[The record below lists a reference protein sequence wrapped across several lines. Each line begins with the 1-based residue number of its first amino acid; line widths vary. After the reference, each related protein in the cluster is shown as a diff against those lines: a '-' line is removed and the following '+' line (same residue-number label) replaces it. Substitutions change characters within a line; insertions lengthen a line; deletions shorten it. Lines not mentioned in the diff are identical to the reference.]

1 MQSNHVENSVP
12 QITLDQIT
20 NDNLIDYI
28 ESQQEKI
35 TITGSVT
42 NANNGDIVT
51 LKVGEAVSTGPV
63 TDGRFAIEVDTKSLV
78 VHQTVTATIANVSD
92 SENYTV
98 ELPELTFDKVTSD
111 NTINIDESK
120 KSDIALTGSVTKAPE
135 NSTVKIVVGDQTFT
149 AKVDAQGKFSLPVSG
164 DLLSKNS
171 VLKATVETPNKV
183 LSQEVTHNYQVDLEA
198 PKPTID
204 LNPITGDNKI
214 TSLEAKNELTTV
226 TGTVTGVEDGQEVTV
241 SCGCASC
248 SGVQWID
255 MMAKVSNG
263 EFKVDFKTA
272 DLLRANVNTV
282 KASVTTKD
290 AAENSATATDS
301 ETYTQPVELKTNAS
315 LGSSTAPYNL
325 TSLSDTN
332 KINKAF
338 ADANPVIDYLVVVH
352 GLGNYKLSQATIELN
367 NGKTYKLEN
376 PNPRF
381 KVQIPVSDLA
391 NGTKLKVTVT
401 VIDPATQATK
411 DLSRHINYV
420 YDVTAEIQA
429 TIDTINEDK
438 TIAFADLG
446 KETLLKGTLTYDEN
460 DIRERD
466 LSMTLTAGGVTY
478 TPEIVGKTWSV
489 KVPMSVL
496 ANAEGTQKVAIEVT
510 AKDKMDNPAK
520 ATVEKEYQVDTVAPE
535 VRLSLEP
542 IAGDNAISADERSG
556 NITIKGKVEGEL
568 TAGTKVKLLING
580 QITEVEVSSD
590 GTFTHNVA
598 TNVLVDNPTMV
609 VSATYL
615 ATDAVGN
622 STTVD
627 ASQSYS
633 LKNGDID
640 IKLDSITADDLINVT
655 EKSANVTIS
664 GNISGS
670 AAQAGQKVKIVVNNQ
685 EKEATVGDDLKFKLE
700 VPASDFI
707 AIDKYVVKASVTGNN
722 NTSAN
727 DARAYSVDKEVV
739 AQIDIKKVGD
749 FSLNIGEIDQLIR
762 IKGNVEF
769 TDAYAV
775 GLNHKRLLEVKVKFG
790 DKVYKA
796 GFHDKQF
803 FLDIPASELAELTGK
818 DVSLSFSLAT
828 GVKGDYH
835 NNIYGLTKKDDGSY
849 ATWISYGTEAP
860 IVQKVTFDSPHL
872 EKQSDTSYKVNYK
885 AEQQVEVS
893 GTVTA
898 AANSSVKVGDTV
910 VVKVGEKSYETKVQ
924 AGNTFSTIV
933 DKKAL
938 AQTDKVT
945 ATLTTKDLAEKEIQ
959 VSDVERV
966 ATPSNVSSKHV
977 IVQNQPPKEINND
990 HSTDGYNFPYFIEKL
1005 GGIRGSVKTVLGGE
1019 STPFK
1024 AYNAYSPDGDIYI
1037 WYGAGVDT
1045 FDASN
1050 EEKGVNV
1057 DLTPGSWIYVGE
1069 EREQTL
1075 VIKEAKTYTPQEYFG
1090 MPKETVIT
1098 DRLWK
1103 SLGNTTF
1110 NEYTKGQAFIGFGT
1124 QIENLVGSAHNDNLT
1139 GNVADNNI
1147 YGGAGNDNIK
1157 GGAGNDYLDGGEGT
1171 DTLAGGLGNDTYV
1184 VENLS
1189 DTITENAD
1197 EGDDTVLSAVN
1208 FDLTTLTNV
1217 ENITLIGTTAN
1228 AATGNALNNTLVANN
1243 IGNTLTGGVGDDRL
1257 VGGLGADTLIGGE
1270 GSDTFV
1276 FNTTL
1281 NGKIDTIDL
1290 QSGDKIEFSREIF
1303 TALTP
1308 DNVNEFISLQEGKL
1322 YYDSD
1327 KSGPNEPVHFAT
1339 TTGLI
1344 NELSQVQFVVV

>member
-685 EKEATVGDDLKFKLE
+685 EKEATVGDGLKFKLE

-707 AIDKYVVKASVTGNN
+707 ATDKYVVKASVTGNN
-722 NTSAN
+722 NASAN

-977 IVQNQPPKEINND
+977 IVQNQPSKEINND

-1005 GGIRGSVKTVLGGE
+1005 GGIRGAVKTVLGGE

-1290 QSGDKIEFSREIF
+1290 
-1303 TALTP
+1303 
-1308 DNVNEFISLQEGKL
+1308 
-1322 YYDSD
+1322 
-1327 KSGPNEPVHFAT
+1327 
-1339 TTGLI
+1339 
-1344 NELSQVQFVVV
+1344 